1 MNCNTRDRFGND
13 GKKSM
18 SRKWELRREMSQA
31 VDDNQLA
38 IVERLWRA
46 HPELHDAYW
55 NAPPTWLAYACLNCP
70 LEMVELFIRL
80 GVDINHIGKTGG
92 PALECAIQSGR
103 MELVN
108 FLIANGA
115 DVNLGRPLI
124 SAILYDGAALQ
135 FVKRLIVSGISIN
148 QTYSIYGDEEDCFS
162 ALSFALMHGKQ
173 EIADFLR
180 SHGAKTTEE
189 ILGQQPARLRSDAE
203 ADADEVIAYFEE
215 HFGPVDPLALV
226 EIVPEGP
233 PITIHVVR
241 AAKDRQCVTLFTTG
255 MSALPM
261 TVPTGNEA
269 FRYAELFLQLPADW
283 PLDAKSLATSR
294 HGWPIQWLRSS
305 ARYPNLHQ
313 TWLGGPTTIIANG
326 EPPEPLAPE
335 VKFTSLFLIAERDF
349 PRSDGETVQLYR
361 LLPLYTEE
369 RELEIQS
376 GLPALMLAFDAL
388 SLPFL
393 IDIHRPNAALQ
404 PPQ

>member
-1 MNCNTRDRFGND
+1 
-13 GKKSM
+13 M
-18 SRKWELRREMSQA
+18 SRKWDLRRQFADGMRAGDTDLVRRLIEESPELRDGENIFSTTCLNYAAKYCSSSVIDLMLSLGF
-31 VDDNQLA
+31 D
-38 IVERLWRA
+38 I
-46 HPELHDAYW
+46 
-55 NAPPTWLAYACLNCP
+55 NAPDKC
-70 LEMVELFIRL
+70 
-80 GVDINHIGKTGG
+80 HIT
-92 PALECAIQSGR
+92 ALEYAIDSGR
-103 MELVN
+103 VVVVES
-108 FLIANGA
+108 LIARGA
-115 DVNLGRPLI
+115 SSTLGRPLI
-124 SAILYDGAALQ
+124 GAMNCENASLELVQ
-135 FVKRLIVSGISIN
+135 LLVSHGADVN
-148 QTYSIYGDEEDCFS
+148 QTYSVFGDEEDRFS

-189 ILGQQPARLRSDAE
+189 ILGQRPARTRSASE
-203 ADADEVIAYFEE
+203 ADAGEVIAYFEE
-215 HFGPVDPLALV
+215 HFGPVDPLALI

-241 AAKDRQCVTLFTTG
+241 ADKDRQCVTLFTTG